1 MHAIA
6 DSDDLRAACAT
17 FRCRNHPFISEFETF
32 VAATLL
38 LLIAVEME
46 MEKRSRNSRK
56 IAGLMG
62 LIGFWRV
69 FWGSMLGVGIGLQRV
84 IWVLMIVSV
93 CF

>member
-6 DSDDLRAACAT
+6 DSYGLRAVCAT

-46 MEKRSRNSRK
+46 KTSRSSRR
-56 IAGLMG
+56 IVGLTG